1 MSARKHRL
9 PRPRGLQWVYDGREL
24 LAVIELKIDGWHV
37 IVRNREIG
45 VCADR
50 VAALDLVDTH
60 ATQKDVQHV

>member
-1 MSARKHRL
+1 
-9 PRPRGLQWVYDGREL
+9 LQWVYDGREL